1 MASNRVTHGGG
12 VVFRLA
18 TEGPRYLLVEARGRR
33 ERWVF
38 PKGHVEDGETAAVA
52 ALREVTEEAGVRAR
66 PIQRL
71 RRVDQKKGGER
82 ILVAYFLMA
91 YSGPATPLENRRIRW
106 LTLDEAIQALDLG
119 KTRRVLRSADRLVSL
134 ATGEEPRRHRA
145 GRAIA
150 RLAERLLL
158 GALVLLPFA
167 PIPPLAALLALPLG
181 MVASLAVRAL
191 LRPLEGMAFGDREVS
206 LPPGAVRLRL
216 LVGGE
221 EWMRRTDYLGAPVR
235 VAAGLAVLAPGV
247 PARGEAWVAPV
258 GLALAVLLSWIVTR
272 KGRPPS
278 RSAATVL
285 RVPALWLA
293 LALAAYSIAT
303 AGSALGLIVAF
314 ALSASSALVW
324 WRLELRRAGLLAAV
338 GGSRA

>member
-1 MASNRVTHGGG
+1 MALNRVTHGGA

-18 TEGPRYLLVEARGRR
+18 SEGPRYLLVEARGTR

-71 RRVDQKKGGER
+71 RRVEQKKDGER
-82 ILVAYFLMA
+82 ILIAYFLMA
-91 YSGPATPLENRRIRW
+91 YSGRATPLENRRIRW
-106 LTLDEAIQALDLG
+106 LSFDEAIQELDLG

-134 ATGEEPRRHRA
+134 ATGEEPRLVR
-145 GRAIA
+145 RAIA

-158 GALVLLPFA
+158 GALVLLLMA
-167 PIPPLAALLALPLG
+167 PIPPLAALLALPVG

-191 LRPLEGMAFGDREVS
+191 LRPSEGMASGDREIS
-206 LPPGAVRLRL
+206 LPPGLVRLRL

-221 EWMRRTDYLGAPVR
+221 EWMRRTDYLGGPVR
-235 VAAGLAVLAPGV
+235 VAAGLAVLLPGI

-258 GLALAVLLSWIVTR
+258 GLALAALLSSIMTR
-272 KGRPPS
+272 RGRRPP

-285 RVPALWLA
+285 CLPAPWLA
-293 LALAAYSIAT
+293 LLLAAHSIAT
-303 AGSALGLIVAF
+303 AGSALGLVVAF
-314 ALSASSALVW
+314 ALSASCALVW
-324 WRLELRRAGLLAAV
+324 LRLERRRAGLLAAV

>member
-1 MASNRVTHGGG
+1 MALNRVTHGGG

-18 TEGPRYLLVEARGRR
+18 SEGPRYLLVEARGTR

-71 RRVDQKKGGER
+71 RRVEQKKDGER
-82 ILVAYFLMA
+82 ILIAYFLMA
-91 YSGPATPLENRRIRW
+91 YSGRATPLENRRIRW
-106 LTLDEAIQALDLG
+106 LTFDEATQELDLE

-134 ATGEEPRRHRA
+134 ATGEEPRLVR
-145 GRAIA
+145 RAIA

-158 GALVLLPFA
+158 GALVLLLMA
-167 PIPPLAALLALPLG
+167 PIPPLAALLALPVG

-191 LRPLEGMAFGDREVS
+191 LRPSEGMASGAREIS
-206 LPPGAVRLRL
+206 LPPGVVRLRL

-221 EWMRRTDYLGAPVR
+221 EWMRRTDYLGGPVR
-235 VAAGLAVLAPGV
+235 VAAGLAVLLPGI

-258 GLALAVLLSWIVTR
+258 GLALAALLSSIMTR
-272 KGRPPS
+272 KGRRPS

-285 RVPALWLA
+285 CLPAPWLA
-293 LALAAYSIAT
+293 LLLAAHSIAT
-303 AGSALGLIVAF
+303 AGSALGLVVAF
-314 ALSASSALVW
+314 ALSASCALVW
-324 WRLELRRAGLLAAV
+324 LRLERRRAGVLAAV

>member
-1 MASNRVTHGGG
+1 MALNRVTHGGG

-18 TEGPRYLLVEARGRR
+18 SEGPRYLLVEARGTR

-71 RRVDQKKGGER
+71 RRVEQKKDGER
-82 ILVAYFLMA
+82 ILIAYFLMA
-91 YSGPATPLENRRIRW
+91 YSGRATPLENRRIRW
-106 LTLDEAIQALDLG
+106 LTFDEATQELDLE

-134 ATGEEPRRHRA
+134 ATGEEPRLVR
-145 GRAIA
+145 RAIA

-158 GALVLLPFA
+158 GALVLLLMA
-167 PIPPLAALLALPLG
+167 PIPPLAALLALPVG

-191 LRPLEGMAFGDREVS
+191 LRPSEGMASGDREIS
-206 LPPGAVRLRL
+206 LPPGLVRLRL

-221 EWMRRTDYLGAPVR
+221 EWMRRTDYLGGPVR
-235 VAAGLAVLAPGV
+235 VAAGLAVLLPGI

-258 GLALAVLLSWIVTR
+258 GLALAALLSSIMTR
-272 KGRPPS
+272 KGRRLS

-285 RVPALWLA
+285 CLPAPWLA
-293 LALAAYSIAT
+293 LLLAAHSIAT
-303 AGSALGLIVAF
+303 AGSALGLVVAF
-314 ALSASSALVW
+314 ALSASCALVW
-324 WRLELRRAGLLAAV
+324 LRLERRRAGLLAAV
-338 GGSRA
+338 GGSHA

>member
-1 MASNRVTHGGG
+1 MALNRVTHGGA

-18 TEGPRYLLVEARGRR
+18 SEGPRYLLVEARGTR

-71 RRVDQKKGGER
+71 RRVEQKKDGER
-82 ILVAYFLMA
+82 ILIAYFLMA
-91 YSGPATPLENRRIRW
+91 YSGRATPLENRRIRW
-106 LTLDEAIQALDLG
+106 LSFDEAIQELDLG
-119 KTRRVLRSADRLVSL
+119 RTRRVLRSADRLVSL
-134 ATGEEPRRHRA
+134 ATGEEPRLVR
-145 GRAIA
+145 RAIA

-158 GALVLLPFA
+158 GALVLLLMA
-167 PIPPLAALLALPLG
+167 PIPPLAALLALPVG

-191 LRPLEGMAFGDREVS
+191 LRPSEGMASGDREIS
-206 LPPGAVRLRL
+206 LPPGLVRLRL

-221 EWMRRTDYLGAPVR
+221 EWMRRTDYLGGPVR
-235 VAAGLAVLAPGV
+235 VAAGLAVLLPGI

-258 GLALAVLLSWIVTR
+258 GLALAALLSSIMTR
-272 KGRPPS
+272 RGRRPP

-285 RVPALWLA
+285 CLPAPWLA
-293 LALAAYSIAT
+293 LLLAAHSIAT
-303 AGSALGLIVAF
+303 AGSALGLVVAF
-314 ALSASSALVW
+314 ALSASCALVW
-324 WRLELRRAGLLAAV
+324 LRLERRRAGLLAAV

>member
-1 MASNRVTHGGG
+1 MALNRVTHGGG

-18 TEGPRYLLVEARGRR
+18 SEGPRYLLVEARGTRA
-33 ERWVF
+33 RWVF

-71 RRVDQKKGGER
+71 RRVEQKKDGER
-82 ILVAYFLMA
+82 ILIAYFLMA
-91 YSGPATPLENRRIRW
+91 YSGRATPLENRRIRW
-106 LTLDEAIQALDLG
+106 LTFDEATQELDLE

-134 ATGEEPRRHRA
+134 ATGEEPRLVR
-145 GRAIA
+145 RAIA

-158 GALVLLPFA
+158 GALVLLLMA
-167 PIPPLAALLALPLG
+167 PIPPLAALLALPVG

-191 LRPLEGMAFGDREVS
+191 LRPSEGMASGDREIS
-206 LPPGAVRLRL
+206 LPPGLVRLRL

-221 EWMRRTDYLGAPVR
+221 EWMRRTDYLGGPVR
-235 VAAGLAVLAPGV
+235 VAAGMAVLLPGI

-258 GLALAVLLSWIVTR
+258 GLALAALLSSIMTR
-272 KGRPPS
+272 KGRRPP

-285 RVPALWLA
+285 CLPAPWLA
-293 LALAAYSIAT
+293 LLLAAHSIAT
-303 AGSALGLIVAF
+303 AGSALGLVVAF
-314 ALSASSALVW
+314 ALSASCALVW
-324 WRLELRRAGLLAAV
+324 SRLERRRAGLLAAV

>member
-1 MASNRVTHGGG
+1 MALNRVTHGGG

-18 TEGPRYLLVEARGRR
+18 SEGPRYLLVEARGTR

-38 PKGHVEDGETAAVA
+38 PKGHVEHGETAAVA

-71 RRVDQKKGGER
+71 RRVEQKKDGER
-82 ILVAYFLMA
+82 ILIAYFLMA
-91 YSGPATPLENRRIRW
+91 YSGRATPLENRRIRW
-106 LTLDEAIQALDLG
+106 LTFDEATQELDLE

-134 ATGEEPRRHRA
+134 ATGEEPRLVR
-145 GRAIA
+145 RAIA

-158 GALVLLPFA
+158 GALVLLLMA
-167 PIPPLAALLALPLG
+167 PIPPLAALLALPVG

-191 LRPLEGMAFGDREVS
+191 LRPSEGMASGDREIS
-206 LPPGAVRLRL
+206 LPPGLVRLRL

-221 EWMRRTDYLGAPVR
+221 EWMRRTDYLGGPVR
-235 VAAGLAVLAPGV
+235 VAAGLAVLLPGI

-258 GLALAVLLSWIVTR
+258 GLALAALLSSIMTR
-272 KGRPPS
+272 RGRRPP

-285 RVPALWLA
+285 CLPAPWLA
-293 LALAAYSIAT
+293 LLLAAHSIAT
-303 AGSALGLIVAF
+303 AGSALGLVVAF
-314 ALSASSALVW
+314 ALSASCALVW
-324 WRLELRRAGLLAAV
+324 LRLERRRAAVLAAV

>member
-1 MASNRVTHGGG
+1 MALNRVTHGGG

-18 TEGPRYLLVEARGRR
+18 SEGARYLLVEARGTR

-71 RRVDQKKGGER
+71 RRVEQKKEGER
-82 ILVAYFLMA
+82 ILIAYFLMA
-91 YSGPATPLENRRIRW
+91 YSGRATPLENRRIRW
-106 LTLDEAIQALDLG
+106 LSFDEAIQELDLG

-134 ATGEEPRRHRA
+134 ATGEEPRRHRFR
-145 GRAIA
+145 RAIA

-158 GALVLLPFA
+158 GAVVLLLIA
-167 PIPPLAALLALPLG
+167 PIPPLAALLALPVG

-191 LRPLEGMAFGDREVS
+191 LRPSEGMASGDREIS
-206 LPPGAVRLRL
+206 LPPGLVRLRL

-221 EWMRRTDYLGAPVR
+221 EWMRRTDYLGGPVR
-235 VAAGLAVLAPGV
+235 VAAGLAVLLPGI

-258 GLALAVLLSWIVTR
+258 GLALAALLSSIMTR
-272 KGRPPS
+272 RGRRPP

-285 RVPALWLA
+285 CLPAPWLA
-293 LALAAYSIAT
+293 LLLAAHSTAT
-303 AGSALGLIVAF
+303 AGSALGLVVAF
-314 ALSASSALVW
+314 ALSASCALVW
-324 WRLELRRAGLLAAV
+324 LRLERRRAGLRAAV
-338 GGSRA
+338 GGSHA